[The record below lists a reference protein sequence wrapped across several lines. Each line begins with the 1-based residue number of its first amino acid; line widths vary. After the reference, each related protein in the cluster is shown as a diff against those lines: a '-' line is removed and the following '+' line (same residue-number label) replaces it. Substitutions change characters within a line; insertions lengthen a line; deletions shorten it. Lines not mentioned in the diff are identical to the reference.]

1 MSCSPVELA
10 EKKLIPTTL
19 GRVVTELLVE
29 HFPSIVDYG
38 FTSSMEQQ
46 LDDIAEGQKRWGPVL
61 RDFYGPFERTL
72 VAAKEKMRNVK
83 REDVPTELDCPK
95 CKAGALV
102 IKFGRNGEFV
112 ACNRYPDCEFT
123 GDFHRDE
130 DGQIVINAASAPEMS
145 DVMCNLCGKPMIIR
159 SGRYG
164 EFLSCTGYP
173 ECKNTKEFIRN
184 KEGQIEIKRGI
195 YPVGGATIRLPR
207 EIGWANAMRYLLTGD
222 EIDAPTALRLGLVQE
237 VTAHGKQL
245 ERATA
250 IAETI
255 AAQAPLGV
263 RATLASSRFA
273 LESEAVAAQR
283 LLPDLAPLLQSDDAR
298 EGIASFLERRTASFT
313 GK

>member
-1 MSCSPVELA
+1 MS
-10 EKKLIPTTL
+10 L
-19 GRVVTELLVE
+19 GRVSTERSGHVFLIGLDRPAKRNAFDIPLYESLARAYADLEADPELRVGVVFAHGEHFTAGLDLAQFAPIFASGAWSVPKGSIDPLGLSTPPVSKPIVCALQGICLTIGIELLLA
-29 HFPSIVDYG
+29 
-38 FTSSMEQQ
+38 T
-46 LDDIAEGQKRWGPVL
+46 DIR
-61 RDFYGPFERTL
+61 
-72 VAAKEKMRNVK
+72 VASETTRM
-83 REDVPTELDCPK
+83 
-95 CKAGALV
+95 
-102 IKFGRNGEFV
+102 
-112 ACNRYPDCEFT
+112 
-123 GDFHRDE
+123 
-130 DGQIVINAASAPEMS
+130 
-145 DVMCNLCGKPMIIR
+145 
-159 SGRYG
+159 
-164 EFLSCTGYP
+164 
-173 ECKNTKEFIRN
+173 
-184 KEGQIEIKRGI
+184 GQIEIKRGI

-273 LESEAVAAQR
+273 LESEALAAQR

-298 EGIASFLERRTASFT
+298 EGIASFLERRTARFT